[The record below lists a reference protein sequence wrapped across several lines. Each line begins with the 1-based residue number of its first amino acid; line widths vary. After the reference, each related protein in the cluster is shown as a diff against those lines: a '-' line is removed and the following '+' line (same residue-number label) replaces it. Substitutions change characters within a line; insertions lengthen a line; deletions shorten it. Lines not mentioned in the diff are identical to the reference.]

1 VTALG
6 LAIGGALAIALLS
19 RELTR
24 TLRVQPDGPPPKR
37 LTAAIWLLGTTF
49 LALVVIRLTDYLS

>member
-1 VTALG
+1 MTALG
-6 LAIGGALAIALLS
+6 LAVGGALAIALLS

-24 TLRVQPDGPPPKR
+24 TLRVQPGGPPSKR
-37 LTAAIWLLGTTF
+37 LTAAIWLLGATF

>member
-1 VTALG
+1 MTALG
-6 LAIGGALAIALLS
+6 LTVGGALAIALLF

-24 TLRVQPDGPPPKR
+24 TLRVRPGVQPAKR
-37 LTAAIWLLGTTF
+37 LTAVVWLLGATF

>member
-6 LAIGGALAIALLS
+6 LVVGLALALALLS
-19 RELTR
+19 RDLTR
-24 TLRVQPDGPPPKR
+24 TLRLQPGAQPGKW
-37 LTAAIWLLGTTF
+37 LTAAVRLLGAAF